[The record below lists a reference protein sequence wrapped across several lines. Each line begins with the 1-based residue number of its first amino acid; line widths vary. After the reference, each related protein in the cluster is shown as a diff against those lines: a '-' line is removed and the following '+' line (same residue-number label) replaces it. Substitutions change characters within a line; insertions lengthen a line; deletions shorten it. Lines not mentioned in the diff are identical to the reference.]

1 MRWLALCLT
10 LLAAPALATQD
21 RWPALFDVTGV
32 ATDDVLNIRRTPAA
46 DGELL
51 GSFPA
56 DARDIEVL
64 RPDDRETWGMVN
76 LGDTTG
82 WVSLS
87 YLARQPGQWYGSAPE
102 RSYCSGTEP
111 FWSLT
116 RDGEGAIYAT
126 PDGPLQ
132 TGRVDSV
139 SRSQNHPGR
148 HALTL
153 IFSRDEGGKY
163 LDGVLL
169 LSNQSCTDGMS
180 DRAYGFRADVIL
192 GNIEGFDL
200 LSGCCSL
207 QR

>member
-64 RPDDRETWGMVN
+64 RPNDRETWGMVN

-87 YLARQPGQWYGSAPE
+87 YLARQPGQWYGSAPD
-102 RSYCSGTEP
+102 RAYCSGTEP

-126 PDGPLQ
+126 PD
-132 TGRVDSV
+132 
-139 SRSQNHPGR
+139 GR

-207 QR
+207 HR